1 MDTRTNPPIDT
12 HVPIHQQMTTWQRVR
27 RLLVGKPRDL
37 HEKSFFH
44 RLTLIPFLAWVG
56 LGADGLSSSSYGP
69 DEAFRT
75 LGAHGYLAVGL
86 AALTALTVLII
97 AAAYSRIIAAF
108 PHGGGGYVVATKLL
122 GKKAGVVSG
131 CALLVDYVLTIA
143 VSIAASGDA
152 LFSFLPLAWQPY
164 KLPVEVL
171 LIAGLTLLNIR
182 GVKESVM
189 ALLPIFLVFLA
200 THLFGIG
207 YGVVAHLP
215 QIPETA
221 QSVASGF
228 TEGLSTLGFGG
239 MMLLFLHAY
248 SLGGGTYT
256 GIEAVSNGLPILR
269 EPRVENGKRTMLY
282 MALSL
287 AVTAAG
293 LLVCYLLWQVQPSPG
308 KTMNAVLWAQ
318 MAQGFPGGAAFV
330 ILSLFSEGALL
341 VVAAQAGFIDGPRVL
356 ANMAVDSYMPRRFSA
371 LSDRLTTQN
380 GILLMGAASTLVLWH
395 AAGDVRHLVV
405 MYSINVFLTFSLSMF
420 GMLKTTFLSRKDR
433 PGWKRP
439 LALFGTGFLFC
450 ATILL
455 ITVAEKFGEGG
466 WLTLTVT
473 TGLIGLSF
481 AIRRHYKLVGA
492 KLAKLYKLLEAT
504 PVDPDA
510 HAGAID
516 ATRKTAV
523 LLVVSYGGVGIHT
536 LQSIFRMFPR
546 HFHNLIMVSVGVLD
560 SGEFKGEAA
569 VRDLH
574 QRTKD
579 MLKKYVKLAN
589 GMGIAADSRY
599 VVGIDAVEQSVG
611 LCLKVAEEFP
621 NSTFFAGKIIFQK
634 ERWYQRILHNETAF
648 AIQRRLQWAGKT
660 MVIIPATVD

>member
-1 MDTRTNPPIDT
+1 MSETSNGK
-12 HVPIHQQMTTWQRVR
+12 HVPIHEQVTTWRRVKR
-27 RLLVGKPRDL
+27 ALVGKPRDL
-37 HEKSFFH
+37 REKSFFH

-75 LGAHGYLAVGL
+75 LGSHGYLAVGL
-86 AALTALTVLII
+86 AVLTAMTVLII
-97 AAAYSRIIAAF
+97 AAAYSRIIEAF

-122 GKKAGVVSG
+122 GRKAGVISG

-152 LFSFLPLAWQPY
+152 LFSFLPLPWQPY
-164 KLPVEVL
+164 KLPVEVF
-171 LIAGLTLLNIR
+171 LIAGLTVLNIR
-182 GVKESVM
+182 GVRESVM
-189 ALLPIFLVFLA
+189 ALLPIFLLFLV
-200 THLFGIG
+200 THIFGIG
-207 YGVVAHLP
+207 YGVIAHIP

-221 QSVASGF
+221 QAVATGF
-228 TEGLSTLGFGG
+228 SQGLSTLGFGG
-239 MMLLFLHAY
+239 MLLLFLHAY

-269 EPRVENGKRTMLY
+269 EPRAENGKRTMVY

-293 LLVCYLLWQVQPSPG
+293 LLICYLLWNVLPSPG
-308 KTMNAVLWAQ
+308 KTMNAVLWEN
-318 MAQGFPGGAAFV
+318 MSRGFPGGPAFV
-330 ILSLFSEGALL
+330 IVTLISEGALL
-341 VVAAQAGFIDGPRVL
+341 IVGAQAGFIDGPRVL
-356 ANMAVDSYMPRRFSA
+356 ANMAVDSFMPRRFSA

-380 GILLMGAASTLVLWH
+380 GIVLMGCASILVMWH
-395 AAGDVRHLVV
+395 AGGSVRHLVV

-420 GMLKTTFLSRKDR
+420 GMLKTTYQTRKEK
-433 PGWKRP
+433 PGAKKT

-450 ATILL
+450 AVILVL
-455 ITVAEKFGEGG
+455 TTLEKFTEGG
-466 WLTLTVT
+466 WLTLVVT
-473 TGLIGLSF
+473 TGLIALSF
-481 AIRRHYKLVGA
+481 VIRRHYRLVGA
-492 KLAKLYKLLEAT
+492 KLAKLYESLVST
-504 PVDPDA
+504 PLDPDA
-510 HAGAID
+510 HAGAPDI
-516 ATRKTAV
+516 TRPTAV

-536 LQSIFRMFPR
+536 LQSIFRKFPH

-569 VRDLH
+569 VKDLH
-574 QRTKD
+574 NRTKD
-579 MLKKYVKLAN
+579 MLKKYVKLAH
-589 GMGIAADSRY
+589 GMGIAADFRY
-599 VVGIDAVEQSVG
+599 VVGTDAVEQSVG
-611 LCLKVAEEFP
+611 LCLKVVEEFP

-634 ERWYQRILHNETAF
+634 ERWYQRLLHNETAF